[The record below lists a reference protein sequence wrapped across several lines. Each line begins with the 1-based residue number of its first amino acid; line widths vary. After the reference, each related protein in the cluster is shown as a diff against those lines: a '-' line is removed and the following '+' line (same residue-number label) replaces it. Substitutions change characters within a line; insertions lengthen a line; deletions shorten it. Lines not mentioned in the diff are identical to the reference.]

1 MSEVLA
7 HMPQTIFINTLFDT
21 QAILKI
27 GKSTDPNKPVGL
39 AHQNMYMVVNIA
51 NLVNFQATGDLIIKG
66 KVNDTINWR
75 CASLSGTGDAV
86 FFNKFPN
93 DTAGVIETPR
103 QVQSHPQVA
112 VPKSDNPYSYAF
124 ETVTDTFWASSLLK
138 AGETN
143 YKVYFAIQYE
153 DDDGTQKVSYY
164 WWDPKVQVTQ

>member
-1 MSEVLA
+1 MPEIRA

-27 GKSTDPNKPVGL
+27 GKSTDPKNPVGL
-39 AHQNMYMVVNIA
+39 AHKNMYMVVNIG
-51 NLVNFQATGDLIIKG
+51 NLVNFQATGDLIIQG

-86 FFNKFPN
+86 FFNKFIN

-103 QVQSHPQVA
+103 QLQSHPKVA
-112 VPKSDNPYSYAF
+112 VPKPTDPYSYTF
-124 ETVTDTFWASSLLK
+124 ETVTDTFWASTLLN
-138 AGETN
+138 AGATT

-153 DDDGTQKVSYY
+153 EDDVQKVSYY
-164 WWDPKVQVTQ
+164 WWDPKVQVAQ